1 MFQFYKHETKARDG
15 KRLYEFRIAL
25 DLLEDMDL
33 YWSHRIYLVLK
44 DCFK

>member
-25 DLLEDMDL
+25 DILEDMDL
-33 YWSHRIYLVLK
+33 VESQNTL
-44 DCFK
+44 F